1 MRTKR
6 MRWERKQSRD
16 EQWLTKEY
24 GSNTLLNEYGEVI
37 IGRPKGME
45 LQRDE
50 FDDGYSDYRDNTC
63 GQCGGDGYIML
74 SEAGPGAWGEDCFCG
89 EDEPIECPE
98 CMGKGVC
105 V

>member
-1 MRTKR
+1 MSKR

-24 GSNTLLNEYGEVI
+24 GTNRIVDDYGESIV
-37 IGRPKGME
+37 GRPKGLGQIRYDFE
-45 LQRDE
+45 E
-50 FDDGYSDYRDNTC
+50 DDRYSRDNTC

-98 CMGKGVC
+98 CRGKGVC
-105 V
+105 I